1 MNAKDALFAKSITK
15 AKPLFAHQKHS
26 VSVLRESESILDSSD
41 PGTGKT
47 RVQIEDFA
55 FRRRKGGGKALVLAS
70 AEIGGIQKRYE
81 FAEATGGCFHPK
93 LQHDAKTYGNDAFS
107 FAVLET
113 IERKDT
119 QTDREFA
126 EDLDVLLAL
135 WLEKYDPANVY

>member
-1 MNAKDALFAKSITK
+1 MKPQNKKDLIEAYKQRKQIGGVYAVTNK
-15 AKPLFAHQKHS
+15 A
-26 VSVLRESESILDSSD
+26 
-41 PGTGKT
+41 T
-47 RVQIEDFA
+47 
-55 FRRRKGGGKALVLAS
+55 GKALVLAS

-126 EDLDVLLAL
+126 EDLEVLLAL

>member
-1 MNAKDALFAKSITK
+1 MKPQNKKDLIEAYKQRKQIGGVYAVTNK
-15 AKPLFAHQKHS
+15 A
-26 VSVLRESESILDSSD
+26 
-41 PGTGKT
+41 TGKT
-47 RVQIEDFA
+47 
-55 FRRRKGGGKALVLAS
+55 LVLAS

-81 FAEATGGCFHPK
+81 FAKATGGCFHPK

-126 EDLDVLLAL
+126 EDLEVLLAL